1 MDLKEYITSEKVRK
15 RFKSQFDMVNY
26 AIKLAANMISTGRDC
41 RVKTDSQSRAIQ
53 VLNEILNNKDH
64 FDEIIQTPPE
74 EILNH
79 VEVKAKS
86 IEETEKAASTKKIA
100 DRKNADRK
108 KRKEKE

>member
-53 VLNEILNNKDH
+53 ILNEILNNKDH
-64 FDEIIQTPPE
+64 FDEILETPPE
-74 EILNH
+74 EVLNH
-79 VEVKAKS
+79 VDVKTKLF
-86 IEETEKAASTKKIA
+86 EESEKAAPKKA
-100 DRKNADRK
+100 VERK